1 MRSAVG
7 VETIFRVLGPLE
19 IDRGGQPVSLRPA
32 KQRTLLAVLLL
43 RANVV
48 VPVSLLVDC
57 LWEEA
62 PPAGA
67 KGAVQAYVMRLR
79 QAIGD
84 HDARLIKTRPDG
96 YALETGVE
104 NIDLQ
109 RFHVLVTRAQASHE
123 PAERAAALR
132 EAVGLWR
139 GPLLSD
145 VGGAALRERIPD
157 IPIHAEARLQALEQY
172 FDAELQLG
180 RHDELL
186 DELRAM
192 TAEHPLR
199 ERFWGQLMVA
209 LYRAHR
215 QEEAL
220 AAHAEVTRLLAEELG
235 IDTGAEIRA
244 LHERIRDGDLSLT
257 PQPPRTPAVVPA
269 QLPADPGE
277 LPGRADL
284 VDEITEL
291 LVNSDDR
298 PTVPLVVLTGSPDG
312 GRAELAA
319 RIANRARPAFPG
331 GQLHAALTAGS
342 DTGRVLIG
350 FLHAL
355 GVREEQV
362 PPEAEERTA
371 LYRSLLAKRRVL
383 VVLDSVTGPDQVRPL
398 LPGDS
403 GCAVLV
409 TSENDLRGLTALQGA
424 RQFRVDRPS

>member
-1 MRSAVG
+1 M
-7 VETIFRVLGPLE
+7 ETVFRVLGPME
-19 IDRGGQPVSLRPA
+19 IDRDGEPVRLRPA

-48 VPVSLLVDC
+48 VPVATLVDC
-57 LWEEA
+57 LWEDA

-67 KGAVQAYVMRLR
+67 KGTIQAYVMRLR

-84 HDARLIKTRPDG
+84 QDARLIKTRPDG
-96 YALETGVE
+96 YALETAVE

-109 RFHVLVTRAQASHE
+109 RFHVLVTHAQASCE
-123 PAERAAALR
+123 PEERAAALR

-139 GPLLSD
+139 GPLLAD

-180 RHDELL
+180 RHNELL
-186 DELRAM
+186 DELRAT

-215 QEEAL
+215 QREAL
-220 AAHAEVTRLLAEELG
+220 AAYAEVTRRLADELG

-244 LHERIRDGDLSLT
+244 LHERVRDGDLPLT
-257 PQPPRTPAVVPA
+257 PQPPQVPAVVPA
-269 QLPADPGE
+269 QLPADPGD
-277 LPGRADL
+277 LPERAEL

-291 LVNSDDR
+291 LVNPDDR
-298 PTVPLVVLTGSPDG
+298 PTVPLVVLTGCPDG

-319 RIANRARPAFPG
+319 RIAHRARPAFPG
-331 GQLHAALTAGS
+331 GQLHATLNTDTAN
-342 DTGRVLIG
+342 VLIG

-383 VVLDSVTGPDQVRPL
+383 VVLDSVAGPDQVRPL

-424 RQFRVDRPS
+424 RQFRVGPT